1 MSDRCGKTLIPGNG
15 ALNDAALSR
24 LCAGKGLPRLPFF
37 APWCKIQT
45 YRISLLR
52 KQAAHHRKGGTALS
66 EAKKQN
72 YLHGAAIMVGTT
84 VIVKI
89 AAFFYKLPLGS
100 MKLLGDEG
108 FAHFM
113 VAYNIYSFFLTLA
126 TAGFPVALSRMISE
140 ADTLDRPAQVQRIF
154 RTASGT
160 LAAIGGFFTLLMLL
174 FNRQLAAMMGNAD
187 AAPSILALAPAVVIV
202 CLTSAYRG
210 YCQGRGNM
218 IPTAFG
224 QVIEEVGKLVV
235 GLTLAYLLIRAHK
248 SLPVASAGAI
258 FGVTAGA
265 VGALAYM
272 MLYKRRNYPARPY
285 GTADVPDS
293 RDTIVRSFL
302 RIGIPIAIGSSVL
315 SLINLLD
322 NALCLNRLQSAAG
335 FVEKSARELYG
346 VYGKAQTFY
355 NLPSYFITPLTLSIV
370 PAIVGQLTRGNR
382 AEAGSLAESSLRIAA
397 LVTMP
402 MAVGLFVLA
411 DPVFR
416 VIYWGSNPAGPGLLK
431 LLAVASFFVC
441 MSMMGNAILQASG
454 KEKLP
459 IVSTAVGGVVKIA
472 VNWVLV
478 GTAAINIQGAPVG
491 SICCFAIICVMDYIF
506 LCRTLGSAP
515 RLSRVIGAPLL
526 SSLAMGVAAWAV
538 YGLVRIPLRG
548 LSERLAM
555 AGAMIAAIAAAVAVY
570 VVMIGLTR
578 AVTMEDMA
586 LIPHGEKIGRILR
599 LHTLDETA
607 RPRASGSMRRSA
619 ARGGAHLKKKDR

>member
-1 MSDRCGKTLIPGNG
+1 M
-15 ALNDAALSR
+15 
-24 LCAGKGLPRLPFF
+24 
-37 APWCKIQT
+37 
-45 YRISLLR
+45 
-52 KQAAHHRKGGTALS
+52 
-66 EAKKQN
+66 
-72 YLHGAAIMVGTT
+72 
-84 VIVKI
+84 
-89 AAFFYKLPLGS
+89 
-100 MKLLGDEG
+100 
-108 FAHFM
+108 
-113 VAYNIYSFFLTLA
+113 
-126 TAGFPVALSRMISE
+126 
-140 ADTLDRPAQVQRIF
+140 
-154 RTASGT
+154 
-160 LAAIGGFFTLLMLL
+160 MLL
-174 FNRQLAAMMGNAD
+174 FNRQLAVMMGNAD

-224 QVIEEVGKLVV
+224 QVIEEVGKLIV
-235 GLTLAYLLIRAHK
+235 GLTLAFLLIRAHK
-248 SLPVASAGAI
+248 PLP
-258 FGVTAGA
+258 
-265 VGALAYM
+265 L
-272 MLYKRRNYPARPY
+272 
-285 GTADVPDS
+285 GTADIPDS

-370 PAIVGQLTRGNR
+370 PAIVGHLTRGNR
-382 AEAGSLAESSLRIAA
+382 AAAGHLAESSLRISA

-441 MSMMGNAILQASG
+441 MSMMCNAILQASG
-454 KEKLP
+454 KERLP

-491 SICCFAIICVMDYIF
+491 SICCFAIICIVDYIF
-506 LCRTLGSAP
+506 LCRALGS
-515 RLSRVIGAPLL
+515 RLRLGRMLGAPLL

-538 YGLVRIPLRG
+538 YGLARIPLRG
-548 LSERLAM
+548 MSERLAM
-555 AGAMIAAIAAAVAVY
+555 AGAMIVAIAAAVVVY

-586 LIPHGEKIGRILR
+586 LIPHGEKLGRILHLHALDARAAAERISKRKIAEKNILPGKRVIFAKKIRKTGR
-599 LHTLDETA
+599 LPNFLLRYGKKYDRVFGRTKKTLFL
-607 RPRASGSMRRSA
+607 R
-619 ARGGAHLKKKDR
+619 

>member
-1 MSDRCGKTLIPGNG
+1 MRHTT
-15 ALNDAALSR
+15 A
-24 LCAGKGLPRLPFF
+24 
-37 APWCKIQT
+37 
-45 YRISLLR
+45 
-52 KQAAHHRKGGTALS
+52 KGGTALS

-154 RTASGT
+154 RTAAGT
-160 LAAIGGFFTLLMLL
+160 LAAIGGFFTLMMLL
-174 FNRQLAAMMGNAD
+174 FNRQLAVMMGNAD

-235 GLTLAYLLIRAHK
+235 GLTLAFLLIRAHK
-248 SLPVASAGAI
+248 PLPLASAGAI

-265 VGALAYM
+265 VGALIYM
-272 MLYKRRNYPARPY
+272 MLYKRRNYPPRPY
-285 GTADVPDS
+285 GTADIPDS

-370 PAIVGQLTRGNR
+370 PAIVGHLTRGNR
-382 AEAGSLAESSLRIAA
+382 AAAGHLAESSLRISA

-441 MSMMGNAILQASG
+441 MSMMCNAILQASG
-454 KEKLP
+454 KERLP

-491 SICCFAIICVMDYIF
+491 SICCFAIICIVDYIF
-506 LCRTLGSAP
+506 LCRALGS
-515 RLSRVIGAPLL
+515 R
-526 SSLAMGVAAWAV
+526 
-538 YGLVRIPLRG
+538 
-548 LSERLAM
+548 
-555 AGAMIAAIAAAVAVY
+555 
-570 VVMIGLTR
+570 
-578 AVTMEDMA
+578 
-586 LIPHGEKIGRILR
+586 LR
-599 LHTLDETA
+599 LGRMRHGGRDDRCHCRGGGRVRRDDRPYPRRHDGGYGAHPA
-607 RPRASGSMRRSA
+607 RGKARAHPASARARRDAAPSFLRQHAPEREPRRSA
-619 ARGGAHLKKKDR
+619 SQKERSLKKIFCRGNG

>member
-1 MSDRCGKTLIPGNG
+1 MRRTS
-15 ALNDAALSR
+15 A
-24 LCAGKGLPRLPFF
+24 
-37 APWCKIQT
+37 
-45 YRISLLR
+45 
-52 KQAAHHRKGGTALS
+52 KGGTVLS

-154 RTASGT
+154 RTAAGT
-160 LAAIGGFFTLLMLL
+160 LAVIGGFFTLFMLL
-174 FNRQLAAMMGNAD
+174 LNRQLAAMMGNTD

-224 QVIEEVGKLVV
+224 QVVEEVGKLVV
-235 GLTLAYLLIRAHK
+235 GLSLAFLLIRAHK
-248 SLPVASAGAI
+248 PLPIASAGAI

-265 VGALAYM
+265 LGALVYM
-272 MLYKRRNYPARPY
+272 ALYKRRNYPAKPY
-285 GTADVPDS
+285 GVADIPDS
-293 RDTIVRSFL
+293 RETIVREFL

-322 NALCLNRLQSAAG
+322 NGLCLNRLQSAAG
-335 FVEKSARELYG
+335 FAEKSARELYG

-370 PAIVGQLTRGNR
+370 PAIVGHLTRGDR
-382 AEAGSLAESSLRIAA
+382 AAAGELAESSLRISAV
-397 LVTMP
+397 VTMP

-411 DPVFR
+411 EPVFR
-416 VIYWGSNPAGPGLLK
+416 VVYWGSNPAGPGLLK

-441 MSMMGNAILQASG
+441 MSMMCNAILQASG
-454 KEKLP
+454 REKLP
-459 IVSTAVGGVVKIA
+459 IISTAVGGVVKIA

-491 SICCFAIICVMDYIF
+491 SICCFAIICILDYFF
-506 LCRTLGSAP
+506 LCRALGSAP
-515 RLSRVIGAPLL
+515 HLGRVLGAPLL
-526 SSLAMGVAAWAV
+526 SSLAMGVTAWAV
-538 YGLVRIPLRG
+538 YGLVRIPLRS

-555 AGAMIAAIAAAVAVY
+555 AGAMVAAIAAAVVVY

-586 LIPHGEKIGRILR
+586 LVPKGDKIGQLLH
-599 LHTLDETA
+599 LHTLGGES
-607 RPRASGSMRRSA
+607 RSSGTTRRSA
-619 ARGGAHLKKKDR
+619 SRGGAHLKKKDR

>member
-1 MSDRCGKTLIPGNG
+1 M
-15 ALNDAALSR
+15 
-24 LCAGKGLPRLPFF
+24 
-37 APWCKIQT
+37 
-45 YRISLLR
+45 
-52 KQAAHHRKGGTALS
+52 S

-72 YLHGAAIMVGTT
+72 YLHGAAIMAGTT

-100 MKLLGDEG
+100 MRLLGDEG

-126 TAGFPVALSRMISE
+126 TAGFPVALSRMISA
-140 ADTLDRPAQVQRIF
+140 ADTLDRRAQVQRIF
-154 RTASGT
+154 RNAAGT
-160 LAAIGGFFTLLMLL
+160 LASIGGFFTLLMLV
-174 FNRQLAAMMGNAD
+174 FNRQLAAAMGDID

-224 QVIEEVGKLVV
+224 QVVEEVGKLVV
-235 GLTLAYLLIRAHK
+235 GLSLAFLLIRAHK
-248 SLPVASAGAI
+248 PLPIASAGAI

-265 VGALAYM
+265 LGALIYM
-272 MLYKRRNYPARPY
+272 ALYKRRNYPERPY
-285 GTADVPDS
+285 GTADIPDS
-293 RDTIVRSFL
+293 RSTIVREFL

-322 NALCLNRLQSAAG
+322 NGLCLNRLQSAAG
-335 FVEKSARELYG
+335 FAEKGARELYG

-370 PAIVGQLTRGNR
+370 PAIVGHLTRGDR
-382 AEAGSLAESSLRIAA
+382 EEAGALAESSLRISA

-411 DPVFR
+411 EPVFR
-416 VIYWGSNPAGPGLLK
+416 VVYWGSNPAGPGLLK
-431 LLAVASFFVC
+431 LLAIASFFVC
-441 MSMMGNAILQASG
+441 MSMMCNAILQASG

-459 IVSTAVGGVVKIA
+459 IISTAVGGVVKIA

-491 SICCFAIICVMDYIF
+491 SICCFAIICVMDYFF
-506 LCRTLGSAP
+506 LARALGRAP
-515 RLSRVIGAPLL
+515 RLGRALGAPLL
-526 SSLAMGVAAWAV
+526 SSLAMGVTAWAV

-548 LSERLAM
+548 VHERLAM
-555 AGAMIAAIAAAVAVY
+555 AAAMLVAIAAAVVVY
-570 VVMIGLTR
+570 VVMISLTR

-586 LIPHGEKIGRILR
+586 LIPHGEKLGRLLHLHR
-599 LHTLDETA
+599 LEEDGRRTSH
-607 RPRASGSMRRSA
+607 GSTRRSA
-619 ARGGAHLKKKDR
+619 SRGGAHLKKKDR

>member
-1 MSDRCGKTLIPGNG
+1 M
-15 ALNDAALSR
+15 
-24 LCAGKGLPRLPFF
+24 
-37 APWCKIQT
+37 
-45 YRISLLR
+45 
-52 KQAAHHRKGGTALS
+52 S

-154 RTASGT
+154 RTAAGT
-160 LAAIGGFFTLLMLL
+160 LAVIGGFFTLLMLL
-174 FNRQLAAMMGNAD
+174 FNRQLAAMMGNVD

-248 SLPVASAGAI
+248 PLPVASAGAI

-265 VGALAYM
+265 VGALIYM

-285 GTADVPDS
+285 GTADIPDS

-370 PAIVGQLTRGNR
+370 PAIVGHLTRGNR
-382 AEAGSLAESSLRIAA
+382 AEAGELAESSLRISA

-416 VIYWGSNPAGPGLLK
+416 VIYWGSNPAGPKLLK
-431 LLAVASFFVC
+431 LLAIASFFVC
-441 MSMMGNAILQASG
+441 MSMMCNAILQASG

-491 SICCFAIICVMDYIF
+491 SICCFAIICILDYIF
-506 LCRTLGSAP
+506 LCRTLGSSP
-515 RLSRVIGAPLL
+515 RLGRVLGAPLL

-538 YGLVRIPLRG
+538 YGLARIPLRG
-548 LSERLAM
+548 MNERLAM
-555 AGAMIAAIAAAVAVY
+555 AVAMIVAIAAAVVVY

-586 LIPHGEKIGRILR
+586 LIPHGEKIGHILH
-599 LHTLDETA
+599 LHTLDESA
-607 RPRASGSMRRSA
+607 RHRSSGSLRRSA
-619 ARGGAHLKKKDR
+619 GRGGAHLKKKDR

>member
-1 MSDRCGKTLIPGNG
+1 M
-15 ALNDAALSR
+15 
-24 LCAGKGLPRLPFF
+24 
-37 APWCKIQT
+37 
-45 YRISLLR
+45 
-52 KQAAHHRKGGTALS
+52 
-66 EAKKQN
+66 
-72 YLHGAAIMVGTT
+72 
-84 VIVKI
+84 
-89 AAFFYKLPLGS
+89 
-100 MKLLGDEG
+100 
-108 FAHFM
+108 
-113 VAYNIYSFFLTLA
+113 
-126 TAGFPVALSRMISE
+126 
-140 ADTLDRPAQVQRIF
+140 
-154 RTASGT
+154 
-160 LAAIGGFFTLLMLL
+160 
-174 FNRQLAAMMGNAD
+174 
-187 AAPSILALAPAVVIV
+187 
-202 CLTSAYRG
+202 
-210 YCQGRGNM
+210 
-218 IPTAFG
+218 
-224 QVIEEVGKLVV
+224 
-235 GLTLAYLLIRAHK
+235 
-248 SLPVASAGAI
+248 
-258 FGVTAGA
+258 
-265 VGALAYM
+265 
-272 MLYKRRNYPARPY
+272 
-285 GTADVPDS
+285 
-293 RDTIVRSFL
+293 
-302 RIGIPIAIGSSVL
+302 
-315 SLINLLD
+315 
-322 NALCLNRLQSAAG
+322 
-335 FVEKSARELYG
+335 EKSARELYG

-402 MAVGLFVLA
+402 MAAGLFVLA

-570 VVMIGLTR
+570 AVMIGLTR

-586 LIPHGEKIGRILR
+586 LIPHGEKIGRLLR

-607 RPRASGSMRRSA
+607 RPRASGSMRRSS